1 MIQNYP
7 LSKILKTC
15 LRNGGDFAEIFFEK
29 SDSTHVQCEDKAI
42 ERTLSGSDQGVALRV
57 LYNGETAYA
66 YTNDI
71 SEKALF
77 ELADKLSD
85 AVKAKEFKRDIQLT
99 HTKPSWQN
107 LIQENPDQVKLDEK
121 VKKVLAAN
129 QHAWAYHPKI
139 QQVTVSYRD
148 RLRNIIIANS
158 DGAFAEDFQTYT
170 VFVVQVIAREGEI
183 IQTGYEPIGGTE
195 GFELFRRT
203 SPEEVAEIAAS
214 QAIRMLSA
222 RIVSAGKMPVVL
234 SCEAGG
240 TMVHE
245 AVGHGLEADLALEG
259 LSVYQNKI
267 GERVASSLI
276 TVLDDKT
283 IPHKRGSFVFDD
295 EGTPAQKTVLIEKGI
310 LKNYMFNHL
319 YAEKAKTA
327 STSNGRRENY
337 RFRPIVRMTNTMIA
351 SGQDHPE
358 EIIRSVEKGLFV
370 KKMGGGQVNT
380 VNGDFMFEITEGY
393 LLEKG
398 KIGEP
403 VRGAT
408 LTGNGPEIL
417 KMIDKVGN
425 DLGYGLGTCGKDG
438 QGVPVADAQPTL
450 RIPEI
455 VVGGAA

>member
-1 MIQNYP
+1 MIQNYS

-29 SDSTHVQCEDKAI
+29 SDSTHIHCEDKCI
-42 ERTLSGSDQGVALRV
+42 EKTLSGTDQGVALRV
-57 LYNGETAYA
+57 LYKGETAYA

-71 SEKALF
+71 SEKSLL
-77 ELADKLSD
+77 ELAQKLSE
-85 AVKAKEFKRDIQLT
+85 AVQAKEFKNDIQLIQSS
-99 HTKPSWQN
+99 PSWQN
-107 LIQENPDQVKLDEK
+107 PVQERPDHVSLDEK

-129 QHAWAYHPKI
+129 QYAWTYHPKI
-139 QQVTVSYRD
+139 QQVTVTYRD
-148 RLRNIIIANS
+148 RIRNILIANS
-158 DGAFAEDFQTYT
+158 EGKLAEDLQTYT
-170 VFVVQVIAREGEI
+170 VFVVQVVAREGDI

-195 GFELFRRT
+195 GFELFQRS
-203 SPEEVAEIAAS
+203 SPEEVAKVAAS

-222 RIVSAGKMPVVL
+222 RKASAGKMPVVL
-234 SCEAGG
+234 SSEAGG

-259 LSVYQNKI
+259 LSIYQNKI
-267 GERVASSLI
+267 GEQVASPLI
-276 TVLDDKT
+276 SVLDDKS
-283 IPHKRGSFVFDD
+283 IPHKRGSFIFDD
-295 EGTPAQKTVLIEKGI
+295 EGTPAQKTMLIEKGV
-310 LKNYMFNHL
+310 LKNYMYNHL
-319 YAEKAKTA
+319 YAEKAKTI
-327 STSNGRRENY
+327 STANGRRENY

-351 SGQDHPE
+351 PGNDDPQ

-380 VNGDFMFEITEGY
+380 VNGDFMFEVTEGY

-398 KIGEP
+398 KIGEA

-408 LTGNGPEIL
+408 LTGNGPDIL
-417 KMIDKVGN
+417 KLIDKVGK

>member
-1 MIQNYP
+1 MIKNYS

-15 LRNGGDFAEIFFEK
+15 LRHGGDFAEIFFEK
-29 SDSTHVQCEDKAI
+29 SDSTQVQCEDKVI
-42 ERTLSGSDQGVALRV
+42 EKTLSGTDQGVALRV
-57 LYNGETAYA
+57 LYQGETAYA

-71 SEKALF
+71 SEKSIQ
-77 ELADKLSD
+77 ELALKISD
-85 AVKAKEFKRDIQLT
+85 AVKAKEFRQDIRFIQSV
-99 HTKPSWQN
+99 PSWQN
-107 LIQENPDQVKLDEK
+107 PVLENPAQVSLDEK

-129 QHAWAYHPKI
+129 QYAWAYHSKI

-158 DGAFAEDFQTYT
+158 EGKIAEDVQTYT
-170 VFVVQVIAREGEI
+170 VFVVQVVARDGEL

-195 GFELFRRT
+195 GFELFRKNP
-203 SPEEVAEIAAS
+203 PEEVAEIASS
-214 QAIRMLSA
+214 QAIHMLSA
-222 RIVSAGKMPVVL
+222 RKAPAGKMPVVL
-234 SCEAGG
+234 SSEAGG

-245 AVGHGLEADLALEG
+245 AVGHGLEADLAMEG

-267 GERVASSLI
+267 GETVASPLI

-283 IPHKRGSFVFDD
+283 IPHKRGSFIFDD
-295 EGTPAQKTVLIEKGI
+295 EGTPAQKTVLIENGI
-310 LKNYMFNHL
+310 LKRYMSNHL
-319 YAEKAKTA
+319 YAEKQGLA
-327 STSNGRRENY
+327 STGNGRRENY

-351 SGQDHPE
+351 SGKDHPE
-358 EIIRSVEKGLFV
+358 EIVRSVEKGLFV

-417 KMIDKVGN
+417 KLIDKVGN

-455 VVGGAA
+455 VVGGSA

>member
-1 MIQNYP
+1 MIQNYS

-15 LRNGGDFAEIFFEK
+15 LRNGGDFSEIFFER
-29 SDSTHVQCEDKAI
+29 SDSTHVHCEDKAI
-42 ERTLSGSDQGVALRV
+42 EKTLSGTDQGVALRV

-71 SEKALF
+71 SEKSLFAL
-77 ELADKLSD
+77 AQKLSE
-85 AVKAKEFKRDIQLT
+85 AVKAKEFKKDIQL
-99 HTKPSWQN
+99 KRSPPSWQN
-107 LIQENPDQVKLDEK
+107 PVQENPNKVSLDEK

-129 QHAWAYHPKI
+129 QYAWAYHPKI

-148 RLRNIIIANS
+148 RTRNILIANS
-158 DGAFAEDFQTYT
+158 EGKLAEDLQIYT
-170 VFVVQVIAREGEI
+170 VFVVQVVARDGEI
-183 IQTGYEPIGGTE
+183 IQTGYEPIGGTQ
-195 GFELFRRT
+195 GFELFKEV
-203 SPEEVAEIAAS
+203 SPEKVAEIAAS

-222 RIVSAGKMPVVL
+222 HKAPAGKMSVVL
-234 SCEAGG
+234 SSEAGG

-259 LSVYQNKI
+259 LSVYQNKM
-267 GERVASSLI
+267 GERVASPLI

-283 IPHKRGSFVFDD
+283 IPHQRGSFVFDD
-295 EGTPAQKTVLIEKGI
+295 EGTPAQKTVLVEKGI

-319 YAEKAKTA
+319 YADKGKTI
-327 STSNGRRENY
+327 STANGRRENY

-351 SGQDHPE
+351 SGKDDPQ
-358 EIIRSVEKGLFV
+358 EIIHSVEKGLFV

-398 KIGEP
+398 KIGDP

-455 VVGGAA
+455 VVGGAN